1 MEPTCPNGHRSAL
14 QRVEVRRLPGVLVFL
29 GFTAF
34 VVSLIGLSFGAVLL
48 FGGKLLEREPV
59 RSPAEIRADLEK
71 VQVPAP
77 VIALVLGERDATTG
91 TEELQSLTPEQL
103 EAVHKAQL
111 STMRSMLDPEQLRL
125 ATWTILGVSIVGA
138 VVGWM
143 MRSKKWVVQC
153 AECGVA
159 AAT

>member
-34 VVSLIGLSFGAVLL
+34 VLSLIGLSIGAVMLL
-48 FGGKLLEREPV
+48 FGKALESQPV

-71 VQVPAP
+71 EQVPAP
-77 VIALVLGERDATTG
+77 VISFLLREQDSTTVPEEMHHLTPSQQEAVTRASLSSVRSVLG
-91 TEELQSLTPEQL
+91 
-103 EAVHKAQL
+103 
-111 STMRSMLDPEQLRL
+111 PEQLRV
-125 ATWTILGVSIVGA
+125 ATWTILGLSIAGV

-153 AECGVA
+153 AECGAAVA
-159 AAT
+159 T